1 MMSPRLFQSFCM
13 VFLCALLAASPVFSQ
28 ERLSVTATTA
38 NIRTGPGTSYDK
50 AWQAEK
56 NYPVVVVEKKDGWVK
71 FKDYEG
77 DEGWI
82 YGALVSATP
91 TVIVKKTRV
100 NVRSGPGTNHPVVFE
115 AEKGVPFEALKRDGD
130 WVRIRH
136 ADGDTGWIYSTLV
149 W

>member
-1 MMSPRLFQSFCM
+1 MMNLRFFQSFCM
-13 VFLCALLAASPVFSQ
+13 VFLCALLTAAPAFSQ

-56 NYPVVVVEKKDGWVK
+56 NYPVVVMEKKDGWVK

-82 YGALVSATP
+82 HGALLSATS

-100 NVRSGPGTNHPVVFE
+100 NVRSGPGTSHPVVFE
-115 AEKGVPFEALKRDGD
+115 AEKGVPFEVIKNDGD
-130 WVRIRH
+130 WLQIKH
-136 ADGDTGWIYSTLV
+136 ADGDAGWIYRPLV